1 MLEPIFEIEV
11 KVPEDHMGDV
21 MGDISGRRGKILG
34 MDNEG
39 DYQIVNAHV
48 PQANLY
54 RYSTVLR
61 SVTGGRG
68 MHREKFSHYE
78 DLPKEMEAR
87 VTRASK
93 SEEDE

>member
-1 MLEPIFEIEV
+1 
-11 KVPEDHMGDV
+11 

-39 DYQIVNAHV
+39 DYQVVKALV

-78 DLPKEMEAR
+78 DLPREMESR
-87 VTRASK
+87 VISASNTEK
-93 SEEDE
+93 DE